1 MKKLE
6 KLKEEK
12 AIEEYPGY
20 LGHIWAGDYLD
31 LIKELSFLSDIPW
44 KRYQE
49 LTGYLDDPTRHINVK
64 FESIANKKL
73 IGFDPWNDPLAS
85 ILDQVPSVEVRY
97 DDFSDDQNTSGGYA
111 HIFFLKDG
119 YQLQEA
125 INDIKEVSKALN
137 ADYSN
142 LEDEAQKS

>member
-6 KLKEEK
+6 KLEEEK

-20 LGHIWAGDYLD
+20 LGHIWEGDYLD
-31 LIKELSFLSDIPW
+31 LIKELSFLGDIPW

-49 LTGYLDDPTRHINVK
+49 LTGYLDDSTRHINVK
-64 FESIANKKL
+64 FESNADKKL
-73 IGFDPWNDPLAS
+73 LSFDPWNDPLAN
-85 ILDQVPSVEVRY
+85 ILDQVPSVDVRY
-97 DDFSDDQNTSGGYA
+97 EDFSDDHNISGYD

-119 YQLQEA
+119 CQLQEA
-125 INDIKEVSKALN
+125 INDITEVSKALN
-137 ADYSN
+137 ADYTH

>member
-6 KLKEEK
+6 KLEEEK

-20 LGHIWAGDYLD
+20 LGHIWEGDYLD
-31 LIKELSFLSDIPW
+31 LIKELSFLGDIPW

-64 FESIANKKL
+64 FESNADKKL
-73 IGFDPWNDPLAS
+73 IGFDPWNDPLAN
-85 ILDQVPSVEVRY
+85 ILDQVPSVDVPNI
-97 DDFSDDQNTSGGYA
+97 SSGYA

-119 YQLQEA
+119 HKLHEA
-125 INDIKEVSKALN
+125 INDINEVSKALM
-137 ADYSN
+137 ADYN
-142 LEDEAQKS
+142 HLEDEAQQS